1 MLKIGIVGL
10 PNVGKST
17 LFNALLKSP
26 LAEAANFAFTTIDP
40 NIGVVEVPDE
50 RLNHLAEV
58 EHSAKIVQPT
68 IEFVDIAGL
77 IRGAHKGEGLGN
89 KFLAN
94 IREVDAIAMVVR
106 SFKNSE
112 VVHVEGKISP
122 KDDIETVMTELVLA
136 DLETLS
142 RRKFALEKEAKT
154 DKQAS
159 IALEAITIVEK
170 VFENSRPA
178 IEAELSEEQKNL
190 IADLHFLT
198 AKAFLYVFNVS
209 EDEITKDPS
218 DIIEEFNLEGVVGKD
233 RVLVISALVE
243 AELTKFDSEKDRAD
257 YLAELNVEEPGL
269 NKLVK
274 KAYQVLNLKSFLTAG
289 EMEARAWTFKDGM
302 TIREAVGAI
311 HSDFVKK
318 FIKAEVAKY
327 DDFVRCGGWTK
338 TKEKGLVRLEGR
350 DYLVRDGDVVYV
362 HHS

>member
-1 MLKIGIVGL
+1 MLQIGIVGL

-50 RLNHLAEV
+50 RLAHLAEV
-58 EHSAKIVQPT
+58 ENSAKTVQPT

-106 SFKNSE
+106 SFENSE
-112 VVHVEGKISP
+112 VAHVEGKISP
-122 KDDIETVMTELVLA
+122 KDDIETVMTELALA
-136 DLETLS
+136 DLETLA
-142 RRKFALEKEAKT
+142 RRKQTLEKEAKT
-154 DKQAS
+154 DKQAQKT
-159 IALEAITIVEK
+159 LEALVAVEK
-170 VFENSRPA
+170 VLENSRPA
-178 IEAELSEEQKNL
+178 VEAGLDKDQNAL
-190 IADLHFLT
+190 IRDLHFLT
-198 AKAFLYVFNVS
+198 LKPFLYVFNVS
-209 EDEITKDPS
+209 EDKITADPA
-218 DIIEEFNLEGVVGKD
+218 DIIDEFELKEVITEDQLV
-233 RVLVISALVE
+233 VISALVE

-257 YLAELNVEEPGL
+257 YLAELGVKEAGL

-274 KAYQVLNLKSFLTAG
+274 KAYQALNLQSFLTAG
-289 EMEARAWTFKDGM
+289 EMEARAWTFRAGA
-302 TIREAVGAI
+302 TIRQAVGAI
-311 HSDFVKK
+311 HGDFVKK

-327 DDFVRCGGWTK
+327 DDFVRCGGWVK
-338 TKEKGLVRLEGR
+338 TKERGLVRLEGK
-350 DYLVRDGDVVYV
+350 DYLVQDGDVVYV

>member
-50 RLNHLAEV
+50 RLEHLAEV
-58 EHSAKIVQPT
+58 ENSKKIIQPT

-106 SFKNSE
+106 DFENKE
-112 VVHVEGKISP
+112 VMHVEGKVSP
-122 KDDIETVMTELVLA
+122 KDDIETVMTELALA
-136 DLETLS
+136 DLQTIS
-142 RRKFALEKEAKT
+142 RRRASLEKEAKT
-154 DKQAS
+154 DKEA
-159 IALEAITIVEK
+159 AKTLEIIKLIESELEDGK
-170 VFENSRPA
+170 PA
-178 IEAELSEEQKNL
+178 IKANLDDDAKEATS
-190 IADLHFLT
+190 DLQLLT
-198 AKAFLYVFNVS
+198 LKPFIYVFNVS
-209 EDEITKDPS
+209 EDEITEDPS
-218 DIIEEFNLEGVVGKD
+218 DVIDKYDLNEIIEADQTV
-233 RVLVISALVE
+233 VISALVE
-243 AELTKFDSEKDRAD
+243 AELATFENEKDRCD
-257 YLAELNVEEPGL
+257 YLTDLGVDEPGL

-274 KAYQVLNLKSFLTAG
+274 KTYKILKLNSFLTAG
-289 EMEARAWTFKDGM
+289 PMEARAWTFKDGA

-311 HSDFVKK
+311 HGDFVKK
-318 FIKAEVAKY
+318 FIKADVAKY

-338 TKEKGLVRLEGR
+338 AKEKGLVRLEGK
-350 DYLVRDGDVVYV
+350 DYLVQDGDVVYV
-362 HHS
+362 HHG